1 MRTRTGWG
9 SLLLLGV
16 TGMAGIGLAG
26 CAEKVGP
33 LTESAI
39 AASLQAV
46 NRGANQ
52 EQIEKLLTSEA
63 VVRSTRKLTQAV
75 VDASLADLDSPER
88 QARAKQLAADF
99 VRDLGPT
106 LGAVFDQELLPRIEK
121 EIAASVQIVLDQA
134 LSEANRQRV
143 GSFTTALARQ
153 ALDAVGPQIERAI
166 SHGVSAGVEK
176 SLRTVLTRDL
186 GPALAKA
193 LGDNAPA
200 ISQAARAATA
210 GALAGVNDAMNG
222 PFGEMLRRERKA
234 SIQEAADAAAAERKA
249 LFDKLDQE
257 IADSRRWFRA
267 LVVMAA
273 VGGAL
278 LLGLGFLLWR
288 LLAENR
294 RLQSGV

>member
-1 MRTRTGWG
+1 MRIRNGWG
-9 SLLLLGV
+9 SLLLL
-16 TGMAGIGLAG
+16 AAAIGIGAGLSG

-75 VDASLADLDSPER
+75 VDASLAELDSPER
-88 QARAKQLAADF
+88 RARAKQLAADF

-106 LGAVFDQELLPRIEK
+106 LGAVFDKELLPRIEK

-143 GSFTTALARQ
+143 GGFTTALARQ

-166 SHGVSAGVEK
+166 ANGVSAGVQR
-176 SLRTVLTRDL
+176 SLRAVLTEDL
-186 GPALAKA
+186 GPALGKA
-193 LGDNAPA
+193 LDANTPA
-200 ISQAARAATA
+200 LSRAMRSGTE
-210 GALAGVNDAMNG
+210 GALLGVTDAMKG
-222 PFGEMLRRERKA
+222 PFGKMLEEQIDKERRKSFE
-234 SIQEAADAAAAERKA
+234 EAKKFSDAERDA
-249 LFDKLDQE
+249 WLGE
-257 IADSRRWFRA
+257 VHRWLRI
-267 LVVMAA
+267 VVVLAIVAGVMI
-273 VGGAL
+273 
-278 LLGLGFLLWR
+278 LGFGILVWR
-288 LLAENR
+288 LLVENR
-294 RLQSGV
+294 RLRT